1 MLAGEL
7 PWDKPVFEC
16 EDFISWVKY
25 NNYQKT
31 PWCKIENTALSLLHN
46 MLMFE
51 PAQRF
56 TVRQIK
62 SSAWFVKTYKQPA
75 YESFN
80 QNNGAFLSQ
89 PNYVFMQDSASSLA
103 TQNGRAAL
111 LTSGIPPFEFTD
123 SQQNCECS
131 SSMHQS
137 PPPPLLPLRT
147 NMNVQNNLPSFS
159 QPVSSEHMFL
169 NSQVVNPTQP
179 LNSQYGSSSA
189 AASQSPLFKLVK
201 RMTRMFVHLNV
212 DGCVD
217 ELEKLFTRFKYD
229 SRVSVL
235 NARQR
240 QITVTTSDR
249 RQMVLTFKVNIIEMN
264 AANEV
269 LVDFR
274 LSKGNGLEFKKIF
287 MRIKTS
293 MLPIVCKRYVFTNNS
308 HACCEKRA

>member
-7 PWDKPVFEC
+7 PWDKPVVDC
-16 EDFISWVKY
+16 EDFVSWVKY

-31 PWCKIENTALSLLHN
+31 PWCKIDNTALSLLRN
-46 MLMFE
+46 MLMFD

-56 TVRQIK
+56 TLRQVK
-62 SSAWFVKTYKQPA
+62 SSAWFIKAYKQPA

-80 QNNGAFLSQ
+80 QNNGMFLSQ
-89 PNYVFMQDSASSLA
+89 PTYVFMHESASGNMP
-103 TQNGRAAL
+103 TQNKAGL
-111 LTSGIPPFEFTD
+111 LAGGIPTELEYTD

-137 PPPPLLPLRT
+137 PPPPPVPLRPIV
-147 NMNVQNNLPSFS
+147 NNANNLPSFS
-159 QPVSSEHMFL
+159 QPIYVDNMFL
-169 NSQVVNPTQP
+169 NSQAPNTQTIS
-179 LNSQYGSSSA
+179 SQ

-212 DGCVD
+212 EGCAE
-217 ELEKLFTRFKYD
+217 ELKKLFTKFKYD
-229 SRVSVL
+229 FRVSVI
-235 NARQR
+235 NERQR

-249 RQMVLTFKVNIIEMN
+249 RQSLLTFKVNIIEMN
-264 AANEV
+264 AQNEV

-274 LSKGNGLEFKKIF
+274 LSKCDGLEFKKIF

-293 MLPIVCKRYVFTNNS
+293 LLPIVCKRYVFTNNS
-308 HACCEKRA
+308 LGCCDKKQQCV